1 MKEKDVN
8 IVGGDLIR
16 QLVKKIIEVLKQT
29 KNKTGEKYS
38 DSHCSSLYQ
47 IHNYID
53 EKLVNQV
60 RQNYIQTVASFYLE
74 TKPIKIKHIKRYQMK
89 LDRKITIKIPF

>member
-16 QLVKKIIEVLKQT
+16 QLVKKIIEVLKHT
-29 KNKTGEKYS
+29 KHKTGEKYS

-74 TKPIKIKHIKRYQMK
+74 TKSIKVKHIKHYQMK
-89 LDRKITIKIPF
+89 LD

>member
-1 MKEKDVN
+1 MN
-8 IVGGDLIR
+8 IVGGDLIC
-16 QLVKKIIEVLKQT
+16 QLVKTIIEVLKQT
-29 KNKTGEKYS
+29 KNKTAEKYS